1 MGKDYLGKDMRK
13 GTAAA
18 DDKEEEKEIKALD
31 EGDIALLKAYGQG
44 PYSKSL
50 KQVEQDITDT
60 IKRVNELAGIK
71 VCNSERFHFIFFF
84 VILKI
89 FCIINFK
96 ESDTGLGPPALW
108 DLAADKQTLQS
119 EQPLQVARC
128 TKIINADSED
138 SKYIINVKQFAK
150 FVVDLAEQV
159 ASTDIEEGM
168 RVGVD
173 RNKYQVCKYTL
184 PKD

>member
-1 MGKDYLGKDMRK
+1 MGKDYLGKDMRR
-13 GTAAA
+13 GAAEE
-18 DDKEEEKEIKALD
+18 KEEEKEIKALD
-31 EGDIALLKAYGQG
+31 EGDIQLLKTYGQG

-50 KQVEQDITDT
+50 KQVEQDIAET
-60 IKRVNELAGIK
+60 IKKVNELAGIK
-71 VCNSERFHFIFFF
+71 V
-84 VILKI
+84 ILKFFYI
-89 FCIINFK
+89 FLILIKVTIFLQ

-173 RNKYQVCKYTL
+173 RNKYQVDNTIKIVYVNL
-184 PKD
+184 EAEF